1 MKDRIE
7 KHGMHCY
14 SCNKLFDERESVHV
28 EVDNEEHE
36 ICEDC
41 YKFHQ
46 ETHAGVQESKYCC
59 EELK

>member
-46 ETHAGVQESKYCC
+46 ETHAGV
-59 EELK
+59 